1 MPWTTKKKY
10 RKENLNRLGP
20 QFDTQL
26 FKISK
31 ANFSTTDADEER
43 EDAEQRELL
52 EAAAAMGKRE
62 DETEETAVGG
72 GQAEEE
78 EDVEIAE
85 QEVSS
90 RNVDV

>member
-1 MPWTTKKKY
+1 MPWKKAK
-10 RKENLNRLGP
+10 RNLNRLGP

-31 ANFSTTDADEER
+31 ANFSTTDADEE
-43 EDAEQRELL
+43 DAEQRELL

-72 GQAEEE
+72 AQAEEE
-78 EDVEIAE
+78 EDDVEIAE